1 MFRNA
6 RKLMGVCM
14 ALLMCSC
21 ASGTPFLEM
30 NPSLSPENA
39 GTGRIFFY
47 RVTGMG
53 GAAIQPKILL
63 NDEVVGKSIPQ
74 GFFYLDR
81 PPGDYVVTT
90 TTEVKRTASFVLEAD
105 QTRYIR
111 FGISMGFFAGHV
123 YGELVDPEE
132 AKKQIQKCKFTDPEE
147 MMKAMQANTTESQ

>member
-1 MFRNA
+1 MFKRA
-6 RKLMGVCM
+6 LKLMGLCL
-14 ALLMCSC
+14 ALLLCSC
-21 ASGTPFLEM
+21 ASGTPFLEL
-30 NPSLSPENA
+30 NPSLTPENV

-63 NDEVVGKSIPQ
+63 NDQVVGRSIPQ

-81 PPGDYVVTT
+81 PPGDYVVVT
-90 TTEVKRTASFVLEAD
+90 TTEVERKASFVLEAD

-123 YGELVDPEE
+123 YGELVEPEE
-132 AKKQIQKCKFTDPEE
+132 AEKEIQKCKFTDPAE
-147 MMKAMQANTTESQ
+147 MMKAIEANSQGS